1 MAISLPVHGSARSV
15 TRLMASQA
23 RKHRGFR
30 TERVVA
36 QYLST
41 VWQGACVG
49 RGSGKDIVNV
59 PFDVEVK
66 ARAGFQPLAYIKQL
80 KARTAISG
88 ELGFGVIRLNGQG
101 EDAREYAAIIRL
113 EDLLP
118 LLILRY
124 GHLDKEPT
132 DADIERCSACG
143 TYMIRK
149 CLTCQPTITNA
160 HDAILVKRSITDG
173 TIDQ

>member
-1 MAISLPVHGSARSV
+1 
-15 TRLMASQA
+15 MASQH

-41 VWQGACVG
+41 VWQGATVG

-59 PFDVEVK
+59 PFDCEVK
-66 ARAGFQPLAYIKQL
+66 ARVGFQPLAYMKQL
-80 KARTAISG
+80 KARTSVSG
-88 ELGFGVIRLNGQG
+88 ETGFACVRLNGQG
-101 EDAREYAAIIRL
+101 ENAEDYACIIRL
-113 EDLLP
+113 GDLLP
-118 LLILRY
+118 LLQLKY

-132 DADIERCSACG
+132 DADIDRCTACG
-143 TYMIRK
+143 TYMIRR
-149 CLTCQPTITNA
+149 CLTCQPMTTNVP
-160 HDAILVKRSITDG
+160 DAILIKKSIMDG

>member
-1 MAISLPVHGSARSV
+1 
-15 TRLMASQA
+15 
-23 RKHRGFR
+23 
-30 TERVVA
+30 
-36 QYLST
+36 
-41 VWQGACVG
+41 VG

-101 EDAREYAAIIRL
+101 EDCSEYACIIRL

-118 LLILRY
+118 LLILKY

-132 DADIERCSACG
+132 DADIDRCTACG
-143 TYMIRK
+143 DYMIKR
-149 CLTCQPTITNA
+149 CLTCQPMTTDA
-160 HDAILVKRSITDG
+160 QTAILVKKLAMDG
-173 TIDQ
+173 TTDQ

>member
-1 MAISLPVHGSARSV
+1 MTQH
-15 TRLMASQA
+15 

-49 RGSGKDIVNV
+49 RGNGKDVVNV

-66 ARAGFQPLAYIKQL
+66 ARAGFQPLAYLKQL

-118 LLILRY
+118 LLQLKF

-132 DADIERCSACG
+132 DADIDRCTACG
-143 TYMIRK
+143 SYMIRK
-149 CLTCQPTITNA
+149 CLTCQPTITNVP
-160 HDAILVKRSITDG
+160 DAILVNKSIMDG
-173 TIDQ
+173 TIDL

>member
-1 MAISLPVHGSARSV
+1 
-15 TRLMASQA
+15 
-23 RKHRGFR
+23 
-30 TERVVA
+30 
-36 QYLST
+36 
-41 VWQGACVG
+41 VG

-101 EDAREYAAIIRL
+101 EDARDYAAIIRL

-132 DADIERCSACG
+132 EADIDRCSECG
-143 TYMIRK
+143 SYMIRK
-149 CLTCQPTITNA
+149 CLTCQPMITSA
-160 HDAILVKRSITDG
+160 PDAILIKRSITDG

>member
-1 MAISLPVHGSARSV
+1 M
-15 TRLMASQA
+15 SQH

-41 VWQGACVG
+41 VWPSACVG

-59 PFDVEVK
+59 PFDAEVK
-66 ARAGFQPLAYIKQL
+66 SRSGFQPLAYMKQL
-80 KARTAISG
+80 KARTSISG
-88 ELGFGVIRLNGQG
+88 ELGFACLRLNGQG
-101 EDAREYAAIIRL
+101 ESAEDYACIIRL
-113 EDLLP
+113 GDLLP
-118 LLILRY
+118 LLQLKY

-132 DADIERCSACG
+132 EADIDRCTVCG
-143 TYMIRK
+143 TYMIAR
-149 CLTCQPTITNA
+149 CFTCQPTITNVP
-160 HDAILVKRSITDG
+160 DAISVKKSIMDG

>member
-1 MAISLPVHGSARSV
+1 
-15 TRLMASQA
+15 MASQA

-41 VWQGACVG
+41 VWAGATVG
-49 RGSGKDIVNV
+49 RGNGKDVVNV

-66 ARAGFQPLAYIKQL
+66 ARKGFNPLEYIKQY

-88 ELGFGVIRLNGQG
+88 ELGFAVLRLNGQG

-118 LLILRY
+118 LLQLKY
-124 GHLDKEPT
+124 GHIDNEPT
-132 DADIERCSACG
+132 NADIDRCEACG
-143 TYMIRK
+143 SYMIRK
-149 CLTCQPTITNA
+149 CLTCQPTTIDVLNA
-160 HDAILVKRSITDG
+160 ISRMRSPMDG

>member
-1 MAISLPVHGSARSV
+1 M
-15 TRLMASQA
+15 SQH

-36 QYLST
+36 EYLST
-41 VWQGACVG
+41 WWQGACVG

-66 ARAGFQPLAYIKQL
+66 ARAGFQPLAYLKQL
-80 KARTAISG
+80 KARTSSSG

-101 EDAREYAAIIRL
+101 EDAAEYCAIIRL
-113 EDLLP
+113 ADLLP
-118 LLILRY
+118 LLILKY
-124 GHLDKEPT
+124 GHLDNEPT
-132 DADIERCSACG
+132 DADIDRCTGCG
-143 TYMIRK
+143 SYMIRK
-149 CLTCQPTITNA
+149 CLTCQPMTT
-160 HDAILVKRSITDG
+160 DAQTVISVKKLAMDG

>member
-1 MAISLPVHGSARSV
+1 MAN
-15 TRLMASQA
+15 QA

-36 QYLST
+36 EYLST
-41 VWQGACVG
+41 QWAGACVG

-118 LLILRY
+118 LLILKY
-124 GHLDKEPT
+124 GHITSEPT
-132 DADIERCSACG
+132 EADIDRCTTCG
-143 TYMIRK
+143 SYMIQR

-160 HDAILVKRSITDG
+160 PDAILVKKSIMDG

>member
-1 MAISLPVHGSARSV
+1 
-15 TRLMASQA
+15 MASQS

-36 QYLST
+36 EYLST
-41 VWQGACVG
+41 HWQGATVG

-59 PFDVEVK
+59 PFDCEVK
-66 ARAGFQPLAYIKQL
+66 ARTGFQPLAYIRQL
-80 KARTAISG
+80 KARTSLSG

-118 LLILRY
+118 LLVLKY

-132 DADIERCSACG
+132 EADIDHCPACG
-143 TYMIRK
+143 SWMIRK
-149 CLTCQPTITNA
+149 CLTCQPTTTDAQNA
-160 HDAILVKRSITDG
+160 IYVKKLAMDG
-173 TIDQ
+173 TTDL

>member
-1 MAISLPVHGSARSV
+1 MVS
-15 TRLMASQA
+15 TMASQA

-41 VWQGACVG
+41 VWSGATVG

-66 ARAGFQPLAYIKQL
+66 ARAGFQPLAYLKQL
-80 KARTAISG
+80 KARTSSSG

-101 EDAREYAAIIRL
+101 ENASEYACIIRL
-113 EDLLP
+113 ADLLP
-118 LLILRY
+118 LLQLKY

-132 DADIERCSACG
+132 EADIDRCSGCG
-143 TYMIRK
+143 SYMIRR
-149 CLTCQPTITNA
+149 CLTCQPTITDVSNA
-160 HDAILVKRSITDG
+160 IYPKKSLMDSTV
-173 TIDQ
+173 DQ

>member
-1 MAISLPVHGSARSV
+1 
-15 TRLMASQA
+15 MASQS

-41 VWQGACVG
+41 VWRGATVG

-66 ARAGFQPLAYIKQL
+66 ARAGFQPLAYMKQL
-80 KARTAISG
+80 KARTALSG
-88 ELGFGVIRLNGQG
+88 EMGFGVIRLNGQG
-101 EDAREYAAIIRL
+101 EDVAEYCAIIRL
-113 EDLLP
+113 ADLLP
-118 LLILRY
+118 LLQLKY
-124 GHLDKEPT
+124 GHLDSEPT
-132 DADIERCSACG
+132 EADIDRCSACG
-143 TYMIRK
+143 SYMIRK

-160 HDAILVKRSITDG
+160 PDAILIKRSIMDG

>member
-1 MAISLPVHGSARSV
+1 
-15 TRLMASQA
+15 
-23 RKHRGFR
+23 
-30 TERVVA
+30 
-36 QYLST
+36 
-41 VWQGACVG
+41 VWAGACVG

-101 EDAREYAAIIRL
+101 EDCGEYACIIRL

-118 LLILRY
+118 LLILKY

-132 DADIERCSACG
+132 EADIDRCSGCG
-143 TYMIRK
+143 SYMIRK
-149 CLTCQPTITNA
+149 CFTCQPTITDATNA
-160 HDAILVKRSITDG
+160 ISIKKSLMDS